1 MNSPAATL
9 KLEYPVS
16 VGKGDPVYELSFRRL
31 RASDFKKLPDDDGDQ
46 QIALLARIT
55 SQPRSTIEELDGA
68 DFKAAGEIMK
78 GFLKSSRPTGEQSSG
93 GSPTE

>member
-55 SQPRSTIEELDGA
+55 SQPRSTIEELGFWLDQLKDISETERRA
-68 DFKAAGEIMK
+68 SK
-78 GFLKSSRPTGEQSSG
+78 G
-93 GSPTE
+93 